1 MKAFLW
7 WSVLLL
13 ITVSGLSGCFSFRSK
28 NDPSIISA
36 APINKQL
43 DDPVFLAMAS
53 STAGPGHVAIP
64 ADFAGKKR
72 YLGAVLLD
80 SVLKCRDFANKV
92 DAAQGDANFIGD
104 TFSTLFSA
112 LATVAKPITTVHG
125 LTASATVASG
135 TKNAYLSGY
144 FADATVAN
152 IGKVMTVSYA
162 VAVQQYMDGMSSM
175 TDENLILPVEVAKI
189 ESIHSKCSMASAEYL
204 ISQSISTAT
213 ANAPSE
219 ANAGVSVTADFGG
232 KKAVTTGTEAI
243 LTVALNNASGKNA
256 TLSKDL
262 LIPFTVTAGVK
273 LATPDISQST
283 CEVAKVIPATN
294 GITYKAGALVPSPG
308 GCIIKALISSSGDG
322 SLVAQIDAG
331 ALVTD
336 VGANTVGTG
345 SVPIEF
351 AAAGGQTPAGSGV
364 AEKARQSTNGTP
376 PPPRTKF
383 VGLGQLGN
391 SQ

>member
-13 ITVSGLSGCFSFRSK
+13 FMVSGLSGCFVFRSK
-28 NDPSIISA
+28 NDPSVISA

-43 DDPVFLAMAS
+43 DDPVFLAGAS
-53 STAGPGHVAIP
+53 SAAGTGHVSIP
-64 ADFAGKKR
+64 SDLEGKKR

-92 DAAQGDANFIGD
+92 DAAQSDANFLGD

-125 LTASATVASG
+125 LTASATMASG

-152 IGKVMTVSYA
+152 IGKVMTISYA

-175 TDENLILPVEVAKI
+175 TDDNLILPVEVAKI
-189 ESIHSKCSMASAEYL
+189 ESIHTKCSMASAEYL
-204 ISQSISTAT
+204 ISQSISAAT
-213 ANAPSE
+213 SNAPSATNE
-219 ANAGVSVTADFGG
+219 GISVTADFGG
-232 KKAVTTGTEAI
+232 KKAVKTGTEAI
-243 LTVALNNASGKNA
+243 LTVALTNASGKNA

-273 LATPDISQST
+273 LAKPDISQST
-283 CEVAKVIPATN
+283 CEVAKVIPTTN
-294 GITYKAGALVPSPG
+294 GITYEAGAVVPSPG
-308 GCIIKALISSSGDG
+308 GCIIKALISSSGEG
-322 SLVAQIDAG
+322 SLAAQVDAG

-351 AAAGGQTPAGSGV
+351 AATSDPTPAGANFVKKLQQNPNS
-364 AEKARQSTNGTP
+364 ATP
-376 PPPRTKF
+376 APKTKF
-383 VGLGQLGN
+383 VGLGKLSN
-391 SQ
+391 NP